1 MPSEVGVLGGV
12 RALVL
17 DPDSHVSLAA
27 CRALGRAGV
36 VAEVGG
42 DRFAGIAERSRYV
55 RATHA
60 LPDARGPA
68 APYAEA
74 LRSLIDTRRI
84 DVVVT
89 TDDATIA
96 RLDSIDLP
104 VASVPGLGAARRSLV
119 DKAAGLAEL
128 CASCGVAYPETWTV
142 PAKSDG
148 RDLVAA
154 ALPAVVKARTSATA
168 TADGVACARGAT
180 PVDSVEGGARRI
192 ARLRERGLEP
202 IVQRRVA
209 RAASSALCCCD
220 AEARWSSPMPTSC
233 SGSTR
238 PRAVAQPPC
247 ARPGGR
253 ITAPSGRSGSAIAS
267 APPRAT
273 RAWSTPS
280 CSSMGTVSR

>member
-142 PAKSDG
+142 LPAKSDG

-209 RAASSALCCCD
+209 KGRQARRLCAA
-220 AEARWSSPMPTSC
+220 T
-233 SGSTR
+233 
-238 PRAVAQPPC
+238 Q
-247 ARPGGR
+247 
-253 ITAPSGRSGSAIAS
+253 
-267 APPRAT
+267 
-273 RAWSTPS
+273 
-280 CSSMGTVSR
+280 

>member
-119 DKAAGLAEL
+119 DKAAGLAEAVCVL
-128 CASCGVAYPETWTV
+128 RRCLPGDLDRACEERRPRS
-142 PAKSDG
+142 G
-148 RDLVAA
+148 RRRAPGGGQGAHVG
-154 ALPAVVKARTSATA
+154 TA

-180 PVDSVEGGARRI
+180 TVDSVEGGARQDRPAARARVGADRPAPRGKGPQARRCAAATRKRAG
-192 ARLRERGLEP
+192 ARLCPRRAPGVPARGRSRGRRAHRQAGGSRRHPGDRALRSRLHRRGLRGRGP
-202 IVQRRVA
+202 RRAA
-209 RAASSALCCCD
+209 RA
-220 AEARWSSPMPTSC
+220 W
-233 SGSTR
+233 
-238 PRAVAQPPC
+238 
-247 ARPGGR
+247 GR
-253 ITAPSGRSGSAIAS
+253 
-267 APPRAT
+267 
-273 RAWSTPS
+273 
-280 CSSMGTVSR
+280 